1 MAQGEAVLTDLNGK
15 AALITGASSGI
26 GHATALAMAKEG
38 IAVALAARRR
48 DRLEILA
55 AKITADGGRAF
66 VVEADISD
74 HRQATYAVS
83 ETHKAFGRFDILVN
97 NAGVML
103 MGRVHGADIADW
115 RRMIDV
121 NLMGLLYCTH
131 AALDLMVPKQSGH
144 IINISSIA
152 GRIPLPLF
160 AVYNAS
166 KFAVNGFTEALR
178 QEVVKQ
184 DVRITTIEPGIVS
197 TELTGTITDPEVSA
211 MLTQA
216 FEGVTSLEADDI
228 ARAVVYALS
237 QPGHVAVNEI
247 MVRPTRQQV

>member
-1 MAQGEAVLTDLNGK
+1 MTDLTGK

-26 GHATALAMAKEG
+26 GHATAIAVAREG
-38 IAVALAARRR
+38 GYVALAARRR
-48 DRLEILA
+48 ERLEALA
-55 AKITADGGRAF
+55 REISDGGGRAI

-74 HRQATYAVS
+74 AQQAADAVAQ
-83 ETHKAFGRFDILVN
+83 TKAAFGRFDVLIN

-103 MGRVHGADIADW
+103 LGRVHGADLADW

-131 AALDLMVPKQSGH
+131 AALDHMVPQGAGH
-144 IINISSIA
+144 IVNVSSIA

-178 QEVVKQ
+178 QEVAKQ
-184 DVRITTIEPGIVS
+184 GLRITTIEPGAVE
-197 TELTGTITDPEVSA
+197 TELVEEDLDPEVA
-211 MLTQA
+211 KLMEAEFADVTQ
-216 FEGVTSLEADDI
+216 LQADDI
-228 ARAVVYALS
+228 ARAIVYALS
-237 QPGHVAVNEI
+237 QPEYVAVNELL
-247 MVRPTRQQV
+247 VRPARQRV

>member
-1 MAQGEAVLTDLNGK
+1 MTDLSGK

-26 GHATALAMAKEG
+26 GHATALALAQEG

-48 DRLEILA
+48 DRLEALA
-55 AKITADGGRAF
+55 GEITAGGGRAL
-66 VVEADISD
+66 VIETDISD
-74 HRQATYAVS
+74 DRQAARAVR
-83 ETHKAFGRFDILVN
+83 ETQEAFGRFDILVN

-131 AALDLMVPKQSGH
+131 AALDLMIPKRSGH
-144 IINISSIA
+144 IVNVSSIA
-152 GRIPLPLF
+152 GRIPLALF

-197 TELTGTITDPEVSA
+197 TELAGTITDPEVSA
-211 MLTQA
+211 MLAQA
-216 FEGVTSLEADDI
+216 FEDVTSLEADDI
-228 ARAVVYALS
+228 ARAVVYALG